1 MFTLAAVLAATA
13 LAHPGFTAH
22 VDNPYF
28 PLLSGM
34 RWEYRGVEEGHPSR
48 DVVRVTGHIRHIQGV
63 PCMAISDRVWIDG
76 RLAERTTD
84 WYTQGPH
91 GTVWY
96 YGERTAELDRH
107 GRVTS
112 REGSWRAGVDGAR
125 PGIYMPAH
133 PRIGEEH
140 AQEHYAGHAEDRF
153 RVVRRHATVH
163 VPYGDFPH
171 SALETREW
179 TPLEPGI
186 RDGKWYAKGIGQVSE
201 ATLKGPQEH
210 AELVS
215 FHR

>member
-1 MFTLAAVLAATA
+1 MFALAAVLTATA
-13 LAHPGFTAH
+13 LAHPGFSAH
-22 VDNPYF
+22 IDNPYF
-28 PLLSGM
+28 PLLTGM
-34 RWEYRGVEEGHPSR
+34 RWEYRGKEERHPSR
-48 DVVRVTGHIRHIQGV
+48 DVVRVTGRIRVIEGV
-63 PCMAISDRVWIDG
+63 PCMAIDDRVFLDG

-133 PRIGEEH
+133 PRVGEEH

-153 RVVRRHATVH
+153 RVVHRAG
-163 VPYGDFPH
+163 PFL
-171 SALETREW
+171 ATREF
-179 TPLEPGI
+179 TRLEPGI
-186 RDGKWYAKGIGQVSE
+186 RDGKWYVKGIGQVRE
-201 ATLKGPQEH
+201 ATLKGPQEY
-210 AELVS
+210 ADLVS